1 MFSNKFRIVVQTWT
15 TLAILLSSYP
25 LHVAAL
31 TNRASQKSNVSDSQT
46 SNPEDYDSFIIEFTG
61 GHSTCREATLEE
73 IPSTL
78 TRPGDS
84 RVPVEVFMP
93 NKSLANRD
101 NAVNGLTINFVALSQ
116 LQSDPQRDTVIAAF
130 QRAAAVW
137 TDKIKSPITIS
148 IDIDYGVNSPGGG
161 AFGGNTLGST
171 SSRRTQIDYPGART
185 NLLAGSSGSA
195 ETTIYNLL
203 PNSFIPTDVGN
214 GAVVA
219 VNRSVA
225 FALGIPVTTPSDL
238 KVATMGFNKNF
249 SFDFNPDDGIAFGQT
264 DFVAVAT
271 HEIGH
276 ALGFTSGS
284 GGSSTS
290 TLIPTLWDLFRFRP
304 GTTAQTFTTAQ
315 RVMAVGGEQVYF
327 TTESFTLQGSLT
339 NELKLST
346 GGPDAVT
353 TGGGDGRQSSH
364 WKDNSFTGVFIGIMD
379 PTIPSGIKQ
388 NTTTNDFAALE
399 TIGWNLIS
407 SVTPPPAPPPPPA
420 PANDNFANA
429 QVITGCSGTIAGTNI
444 GATAEGGEVN
454 HSPDG
459 GGGRRSV
466 WYRWQSPISGSVTID
481 TAGSRFD
488 TVLGVYTGT
497 SPNTVTEIGP
507 NSQSDDVSGTDK
519 TSTVPFTAQAGTTY
533 QIAVDG
539 YDNGGSG
546 GDFGPITL
554 NWSVSNCS
562 APQLSLL
569 LAESG
574 PLPDLV
580 AAIDAV
586 LFVTDPFPIINSGNL
601 ISPASDRNTRVMVFV
616 RGLSLSPG
624 QPASAVVVNLVD
636 SNSQPRNLAAEDVRL
651 VPNFDFTQ
659 VTFRLPNDLAAGTYK
674 MTIVFG
680 SQSSNTGSIRIGS

>member
-1 MFSNKFRIVVQTWT
+1 MFSNKFRIVVQTWM
-15 TLAILLSSYP
+15 TLAIFLSSCA
-25 LHVAAL
+25 LNVAAL
-31 TNRASQKSNVSDSQT
+31 TTRASQKSNVSASQE
-46 SNPEDYDSFIIEFTG
+46 SNPEEYDSFIIEFTG
-61 GHSTCREATLEE
+61 GHSTCREARLEE

-84 RVPVEVFMP
+84 RVPVEVLLP

-101 NAVNGLTINFVALSQ
+101 NALNGLTINFVALSQ
-116 LQSDPQRDTVIAAF
+116 LQSDPNRDTVIAAF

-137 TDKIKSPITIS
+137 TDRIKSPITIS

-161 AFGGNTLGST
+161 PFGGNTLGST
-171 SSRRTQIDYPGART
+171 SSRRTQIDYPGARI

-203 PNSFIPTDVGN
+203 PNSFLPTDVGN
-214 GAVVA
+214 GGVVS
-219 VNRSVA
+219 VNRAVA

-249 SFDFNPDDGIAFGQT
+249 SFDFNPDDGITFGQT

-290 TLIPTLWDLFRFRP
+290 ILVPTLWDLFRFRP

-315 RVMAVGGEQVYF
+315 RVMAVGGDQVYF
-327 TTESFTLQGSLT
+327 TTETFTLQQTLT

-379 PTIPSGIKQ
+379 PTIPSGTQQ
-388 NTTTNDFAALE
+388 NATANDFAALE

-407 SVTPPPAPPPPPA
+407 SVPPPPAPPAPPP

-429 QVITGCSGTIAGTNI
+429 QVIAGCSGTVAGTNI
-444 GATAEGGEVN
+444 GATAEAGEVN

-466 WYRWQSPISGSVTID
+466 WYRWQSPISGSVTVD

-497 SPNTVTEIGP
+497 SPNSVTEVAP
-507 NSQSDDVSGTDK
+507 KSDDISGTDK
-519 TSTVPFTAQAGTTY
+519 TSTVTFTGQPGTTY
-533 QIAVDG
+533 RIAVDG

-554 NWSVSNCS
+554 NWNVPNCS
-562 APQLSLL
+562 TSQLMLM

-574 PLPDLV
+574 PLPDLI
-580 AAIDAV
+580 AAIDGV

-601 ISPASDRNTRVMVFV
+601 ISPASDRNTRVLIFV
-616 RGLSLSPG
+616 KGLSLSSG
-624 QPASAVVVNLVD
+624 QPASSVVVSLVD
-636 SNSQPRNLAAEDVRL
+636 SNNQPRNIAAEDVRP

-674 MTIVFG
+674 ITVVFG

>member
-1 MFSNKFRIVVQTWT
+1 MFSNKFRIVVHAWM
-15 TLAILLSSYP
+15 TLAIFLSSCA
-25 LHVAAL
+25 LNVAAL
-31 TNRASQKSNVSDSQT
+31 TTRASQKSNVSASQE
-46 SNPEDYDSFIIEFTG
+46 SNPEEYDSFIIEFTG
-61 GHSTCREATLEE
+61 GHSTCREARLEE

-84 RVPVEVFMP
+84 RVPVEVLLP
-93 NKSLANRD
+93 NKSLSNRD
-101 NAVNGLTINFVALSQ
+101 NAVDGLTINFMALPQ
-116 LQSDPQRDTVIAAF
+116 LQSDPNMATVVAAF

-137 TDKIKSPITIS
+137 TDRIKSPITIS
-148 IDIDYGVNSPGGG
+148 IDIDYGLNSPGGG

-171 SSRRTQIDYPGART
+171 SSRRTQIDYPGARI

-195 ETTIYNLL
+195 ETAIYNLL
-203 PNSFIPTDVGN
+203 PNSFVPTDVGN
-214 GAVVA
+214 GGVVA

-225 FALGIPVTTPSDL
+225 FAMGIPVTTPSDL

-249 SFDFNPDDGIAFGQT
+249 NFDFNPDDGITFGQT

-315 RVMAVGGEQVYF
+315 RVMMVGGEQVYF
-327 TTESFTLQGSLT
+327 TTETFTLQQTLT

-379 PTIPSGIKQ
+379 PTIPSGIQQ
-388 NTTTNDFAALE
+388 NATANDFAALE

-407 SVTPPPAPPPPPA
+407 SVPPPPAPPPPPP
-420 PANDNFANA
+420 PANDNFGNA
-429 QVITGCSGTIAGTNI
+429 QVLTGCSGTVAGTNI
-444 GATAEGGEVN
+444 GATAEASEVN

-466 WYRWQSPISGSVTID
+466 WYQWQAPVSGSVTFD

-497 SPNTVTEIGP
+497 SPNSVTEVAP
-507 NSQSDDVSGTDK
+507 KSDDISGTDK
-519 TSTVPFTAQAGTTY
+519 TSTVTFTGQAGTTY
-533 QIAVDG
+533 RIAVDG
-539 YDNGGSG
+539 YNNGGSG

-554 NWSVSNCS
+554 NWNVPSCS
-562 APQLSLL
+562 TSQLSLL
-569 LAESG
+569 VAESG
-574 PLPDLV
+574 PLPDLI
-580 AAIDAV
+580 AAVDAV

-616 RGLSLSPG
+616 RGLSLPPG
-624 QPASAVVVNLVD
+624 QPASSVVVNLVD
-636 SNSQPRNLAAEDVRL
+636 TNNQPRNIAAEDVRL

-674 MTIVFG
+674 ITVVFG